1 MAFNWEAFAARFIEG
16 QTKAIRKRR
25 EDAEEFEDEQKEAAD
40 RNQKAL
46 SNRILLA
53 QDAAQMGRKAMELGA
68 TQEQVMAAMSSGA
81 MGIKTFY
88 DKLIAAANQKGMT
101 RLGEA
106 DIEQIMG
113 MPEVFEVNPEYVD
126 MGLQEFAKITY
137 GAAPRPG
144 MGKAEIETSDSIIAQ
159 LFGLDAMNQAK
170 KNLQDTQYMNGM
182 SVSDVNEL
190 ARQAEYDSLFPNLGV
205 NFFDREFYGPEAAG
219 GFIKEVNDA
228 SAAAITGAAA
238 NAHRESMVDQLTL
251 KQTKTINGVPNP
263 DYDESMLGISPTEVE
278 RRANEYLV
286 QQSLRPLVQTYVDKY
301 GQTGIF
307 DHQTSADLIK
317 KIMGEDYYQEQLELI
332 KDFSETP
339 QEEETQTEQPTNTE
353 QNQED
358 QTQETTETQTSDP
371 TDQETPIPTE
381 ESNEELT
388 EEEQYIQDVVSKY
401 PPKPESKSLFDLS
414 KDTRDWNKKYEG
426 KLNED
431 GTPIIVSPRPAEGGE
446 KTKTIPKI
454 NQVTGRPMA
463 GTSGREVTEAE
474 YWDFM
479 YAETHYTNGRPKL
492 PAIES

>member
-1 MAFNWEAFAARFIEG
+1 
-16 QTKAIRKRR
+16 
-25 EDAEEFEDEQKEAAD
+25 
-40 RNQKAL
+40 
-46 SNRILLA
+46 
-53 QDAAQMGRKAMELGA
+53 
-68 TQEQVMAAMSSGA
+68 
-81 MGIKTFY
+81 
-88 DKLIAAANQKGMT
+88 MT

-113 MPEVFEVNPEYVD
+113 MPEVFEVNPEYID

-137 GAAPRPG
+137 GAKPRPG

-182 SVSDVNEL
+182 SVADVNEL

-219 GFIKEVNDA
+219 SFIKEVNDA

-238 NAHRESMVDQLTL
+238 KAHRDSMVDQLTL
-251 KQTKTINGVPNP
+251 KQTKTITGVPNP

-401 PPKPESKSLFDLS
+401 PNRPKQLGLVRSKKVREWDGLY
-414 KDTRDWNKKYEG
+414 KG

-431 GTPIIVSPRPAEGGE
+431 GTPIIVSPRPPEGGD
-446 KTKTIPKI
+446 KTKRIPLT
-454 NQVTGRPMA
+454 TGVLDAPT
-463 GTSGREVTEAE
+463 GKFKDVTEAE
-474 YWDFM
+474 YWDSM
-479 YAETHYTNGRPKL
+479 YGETHDPITGRPKL

>member
-1 MAFNWEAFAARFIEG
+1 
-16 QTKAIRKRR
+16 
-25 EDAEEFEDEQKEAAD
+25 
-40 RNQKAL
+40 
-46 SNRILLA
+46 
-53 QDAAQMGRKAMELGA
+53 
-68 TQEQVMAAMSSGA
+68 
-81 MGIKTFY
+81 
-88 DKLIAAANQKGMT
+88 
-101 RLGEA
+101 
-106 DIEQIMG
+106 
-113 MPEVFEVNPEYVD
+113 
-126 MGLQEFAKITY
+126 
-137 GAAPRPG
+137 

-182 SVSDVNEL
+182 SVADVNEL

-219 GFIKEVNDA
+219 SFIKEVNDA

-238 NAHRESMVDQLTL
+238 KAHRDSMVDQLTL

-358 QTQETTETQTSDP
+358 QTQETTQTQTSD
-371 TDQETPIPTE
+371 TTNQETPISTE
-381 ESNEELT
+381 EGNEELT

-401 PPKPESKSLFDLS
+401 PPKPESRSLFDLS
-414 KDTRDWNKKYEG
+414 KDTREWNKKYEG